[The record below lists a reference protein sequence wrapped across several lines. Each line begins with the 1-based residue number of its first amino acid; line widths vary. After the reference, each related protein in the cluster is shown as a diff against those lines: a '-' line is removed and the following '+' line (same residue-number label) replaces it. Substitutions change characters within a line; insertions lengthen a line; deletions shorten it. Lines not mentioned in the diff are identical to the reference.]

1 LIDVQNV
8 HQVFFFI
15 LKYTHENMSVLS
27 KPKDQ
32 GEESMLILS
41 DLLVLRVRLF

>member
-1 LIDVQNV
+1 
-8 HQVFFFI
+8 
-15 LKYTHENMSVLS
+15 MSVLS

-32 GEESMLILS
+32 GEESVLILS